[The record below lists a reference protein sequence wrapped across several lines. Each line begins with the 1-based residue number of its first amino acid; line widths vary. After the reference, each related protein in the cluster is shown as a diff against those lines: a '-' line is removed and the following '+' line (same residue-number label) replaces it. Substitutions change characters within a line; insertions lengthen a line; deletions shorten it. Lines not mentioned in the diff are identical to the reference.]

1 MTDNREALWFKQV
14 PEGYVFRAPNPWIF
28 GSARHFLVNEAQKAQ
43 LLTVL
48 TARSQ
53 SATLTIVV
61 LACLAMFGASI
72 TAVIYAA
79 GDNDYPVGIFVATIV
94 LVLLSLYA
102 ALLIVTLP
110 LAGRVEPLLAGLPP
124 TDQRITAAD
133 RRAAAQ
139 QAIWLPSH
147 LTLVASQMILSAMF
161 FVQAMRAT
169 GGNPAAI
176 FKGLA
181 AFSSTFAGCCFAFSS
196 IVLLIPALKK
206 LRQGRQE
213 TVQETVPADQRF
225 KKMLLPGFSLVVSI
239 AALGLVIYAGQMQT
253 KTEAAATQ
261 RREKS
266 FEISKRLGV
275 LTERVNKSTAARA
288 SVKTRVAANTA
299 RMTTLIDKLNHPTV
313 KCETPASSDCTE
325 RARQERQSV
334 EADIGKTQQ
343 EAAALAKENVAI
355 EKETADINAELAALQ
370 RENDANR

>member
-1 MTDNREALWFKQV
+1 MTDNRETLWFKQV
-14 PEGYVFRAPNPWIF
+14 PEGYVFRAPTPWIF
-28 GSARHFLVNEAQKAQ
+28 GRARYFLVNEAQKAQ
-43 LLTVL
+43 LVAVL

-53 SATLTIVV
+53 FATLTIVM
-61 LACLAMFGASI
+61 LSFLAMFGASI
-72 TAVIYAA
+72 TAVVYAA
-79 GDNDYPVGIFVATIV
+79 GDDYAVGIFVATIV
-94 LVLLSLYA
+94 LALLTLYA

-110 LAGRVEPLLAGLPP
+110 LAGRVEPLLAGLAP

-139 QAIWLPSH
+139 KQIWLPGH

-161 FVQAMRAT
+161 FVQAMHAT

-176 FKGLA
+176 FHGLA

-206 LRQGRQE
+206 LRQGSQE

-239 AALGLVIYAGQMQT
+239 AALGFIIYAGQMQA

-275 LTERVNKSTAARA
+275 LTERVNKSTATRA
-288 SVKTRVAANTA
+288 SMKTRVAANTA

-313 KCETPASSDCTE
+313 RCETPASSDCTE

-334 EADIGKTQQ
+334 EADIGKTRQ
-343 EAAALAKENVAI
+343 EAAALAQENVGIA
-355 EKETADINAELAALQ
+355 KETADINAELEAL
-370 RENDANR
+370 RADNEANR